1 MKTYWITFK
10 VDARFECP
18 IDADSM
24 EEALEKAEGRFA
36 DADFGEAVDI
46 DGEAIM
52 AEDEHGNIIWEK

>member
-24 EEALEKAEGRFA
+24 EEALEKAEGRFRRC
-36 DADFGEAVDI
+36 GLWR
-46 DGEAIM
+46 G
-52 AEDEHGNIIWEK
+52 G